1 MPHDTIRF
9 PLHDEDTAPGE
20 SPALLRQAGENLGKI
35 PNLERVMASSPPLL
49 RAYVQ
54 MWELFD
60 ETSFTPIE
68 RQVVYQTANYE
79 NNCTYCVPWHTW
91 LSQQAG
97 MAPAVSDALRQGLP
111 LPDARLE
118 ALRVFTTSLIEQ
130 RGHPSSEMKEAFFA
144 AGWEPHHALEAIL
157 GLAVKLMSNYTN
169 GVAGT
174 PLDSMVKPFAWTKP
188 AAAKENHT

>member
-1 MPHDTIRF
+1 
-9 PLHDEDTAPGE
+9 
-20 SPALLRQAGENLGKI
+20 
-35 PNLERVMASSPPLL
+35 MASAPPLL

-54 MWELFD
+54 LWELFD

-91 LSQQAG
+91 LSQQTG
-97 MAPAVSDALRQGLP
+97 MDPAVSEALRQGQP
-111 LPDARLE
+111 LPDPRLE
-118 ALRVFTTSLIEQ
+118 ALRIFTTSLIED
-130 RGHPSSEMKEAFFA
+130 RGHPSPEIKEAFFA

-174 PLDSMVKPFAWTKP
+174 PLDAVMKPFAWTKP
-188 AAAKENHT
+188 TGGAATHPES